1 MEKKMEKKME
11 MKQKKLSTGNR
22 VRTYDL
28 VVMSHAR

>member
-1 MEKKMEKKME
+1 MEKKMER
-11 MKQKKLSTGNR
+11 KQKKLSTGNR